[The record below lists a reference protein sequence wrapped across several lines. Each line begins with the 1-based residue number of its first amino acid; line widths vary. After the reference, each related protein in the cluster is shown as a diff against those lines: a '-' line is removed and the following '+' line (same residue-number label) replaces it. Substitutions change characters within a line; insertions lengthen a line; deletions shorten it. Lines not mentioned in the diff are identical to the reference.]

1 MCGRDTQ
8 RGQREEKIKNQI
20 HGDSCMGGGWQE
32 KRYVWGGGR
41 EEKIERKRFGGWV
54 PGDKPCVE
62 ETHGVVEGR
71 RK

>member
-41 EEKIERKRFGGWV
+41 EEKIERKKIQIWACRN
-54 PGDKPCVE
+54 
-62 ETHGVVEGR
+62 GVQILNQLVR
-71 RK
+71 RKCLYH